1 MRNLKRA
8 LGLALASVM
17 LLGMMVVGSSA
28 KGLDDF
34 SDNAEIVNK
43 DAVAVTS
50 AIGLFD
56 GYEDGSFGPKNV
68 VTRAEMAVIISTMLY
83 GAGVNV
89 NQFAETNVFTD
100 VPAWA
105 QGYVN
110 LCSSLGI
117 VAGVGDG
124 KFDPNATVTTAQ
136 AVLMLCRALGY
147 FQNAADFGD
156 NWMLAAT
163 AKGTALGL
171 YGDLKLTA
179 NEGLT
184 RDNVAELVF
193 NALTKA
199 VPVQYNELLGVY
211 YNENKGIIYSL
222 TFYYTDTLGYKN
234 FDLVYKTNENTDY
247 GRPGTTWGT
256 GSYRGTSATTEGN
269 DSYGLNEDGSL
280 KPENVKMTSDDE
292 IITVADTP
300 DYVYTAGTKE
310 NVIYKDLGKTVVE
323 GTEKGDYV
331 YDWVAYVDG
340 AEQEI
345 AGRPENE
352 KDPTYEYTDKGATT
366 EIYVD
371 EVNETVTV
379 VKINYY
385 LAEITD
391 IRSDDDGEF
400 ATVRM
405 LGTQDPLGDSVD
417 TRKIYCKGFAEDD
430 YVVVTVDVDE
440 DGDAFVATINDP
452 ATAEGTVTRVK
463 KDADPEEDQG
473 NYVKLDDGNQYN
485 YSRWTEGDVDGINE
499 KHPTL
504 DIGYRLFLD
513 PNGYV
518 IGFIALDDY
527 YANYLYVDAVDVS
540 LKTITAKVVFTDGT
554 AKTVEIDDEY
564 IDLHSDRQDFV
575 LTGENAEEN
584 IQEKLE
590 EHVFAW
596 TVSDDVYTL
605 RQILPYAN
613 VNDRDDGDLYED
625 NNYKDTEDHAVGHG
639 NNTAAINS
647 DKAFIYVNGTKY
659 IVDEKTAF
667 IDTDEKVL
675 YTGFENVPDYVD
687 NDATDPVKFW
697 AIDKNSDGALDVVF
711 VYSGEA
717 SNSNKTYFYVADW
730 EAYESYDKNKMY
742 KEATVYV
749 DGEKT
754 TLIFTADAHQEI
766 TSGKSGLYVVNR
778 TNGSGVV
785 TDADKIA
792 VSAVP
797 EVVGSRA
804 FSLGDSNADQWT
816 ANSETIF
823 VVATYEL
830 KNNGKD
836 LKSSADVRVGDLK
849 DMEED
854 DDYYTYAYVAKP
866 DDSDDPAELVYIVKQ
881 EKSEYKA
888 ISLTVDGTAVSAAA
902 ATLKAGETYSYT
914 YTAPDGKL
922 IDTVAGIAAADYTV
936 AADGKSVAIS
946 FKVKDK
952 TDIAITLKNEPVA
965 PETRTL
971 TLDSTLSAAKVW
983 SADGKTLIPSSAS
996 TAFGTEY
1003 QVAEGTTLLIQDSSF
1018 SKVGA
1023 QVQDSQGNFIGEVKK
1038 ADFLTL
1044 TVNEDMTLSK
1054 TDVVSVYAIHVG
1066 EGVTL
1071 SKVENGSGEVTPVSK
1086 NENVWYVK
1094 ASDNAQK
1101 FTVKTADADAVILV
1115 TGNAV
1120 SNSTATTGTKASAQV
1135 LNNASAIS
1143 ADVYLYA
1150 ASKVDTS
1157 AFSSSAVKVNGKA
1170 VSNNDYVK
1178 VGETL
1183 VTTLDDSEGT
1193 GVIATTTS
1201 ETAVAG
1207 KSVADGYKVGNED
1220 VTLNAAW
1227 KITLNG
1233 IDSIK
1238 VVTTGETVT
1247 DGDYVV
1253 DSKELDYDT
1262 AKGANHILDTTS
1274 GVIYGS
1280 TAVSSDVTV
1289 DKNIELSA
1297 ATKVVLTDNKIATAG
1312 YRTGTDRYQEIGAPS
1327 GSDVTA
1333 YVVPGTV
1340 IEVTGKTTTTGTVID
1355 IQVSSGT
1362 APEKTVDE
1370 AASTTLGAYAEFRL
1384 GDVDVTLTE
1393 K

>member
-8 LGLALASVM
+8 LSLALASVM

-28 KGLDDF
+28 KGIDDF
-34 SDNAEIVNK
+34 TDKAEIVNQ

-50 AIGLFD
+50 AIGMFE
-56 GYEDGSFGPKNV
+56 GYEDGSFGPENV
-68 VTRAEMAVIISTMLY
+68 VTRAEMAVIICTMLY

-564 IDLHSDRQDFV
+564 IDLHSDRQDFTMTQAAV
-575 LTGENAEEN
+575 EAM
-584 IQEKLE
+584 LE

-625 NNYKDTEDHAVGHG
+625 NNYKDTEDHAVGNG

-667 IDTDEKVL
+667 IDTDDKVL

-766 TSGKSGLYVVNR
+766 TTGKSGLYVVNR

-952 TDIAITLKNEPVA
+952 TDIAITLKNEPAA

-971 TLDSTLSAAKVW
+971 TLDSTLNNAKVW

-1018 SKVGA
+1018 STVGA

-1038 ADFLTL
+1038 AGFLTL
-1044 TVNEDMTLSK
+1044 TVNEDMTLS
-1054 TDVVSVYAIHVG
+1054 TSDVVSVYAIHVG

-1115 TGNAV
+1115 TGSDV
-1120 SNSTATTGTKASAQV
+1120 SNSTAKTGTKASAQV
-1135 LNNASAIS
+1135 LDNSSAIS

>member
-1 MRNLKRA
+1 M
-8 LGLALASVM
+8 
-17 LLGMMVVGSSA
+17 
-28 KGLDDF
+28 
-34 SDNAEIVNK
+34 
-43 DAVAVTS
+43 
-50 AIGLFD
+50 
-56 GYEDGSFGPKNV
+56 P
-68 VTRAEMAVIISTMLY
+68 Y

-117 VAGVGDG
+117 VAGVGEG

-564 IDLHSDRQDFV
+564 IDLHSDRQDFTMTQAAV
-575 LTGENAEEN
+575 EAM
-584 IQEKLE
+584 LE

-625 NNYKDTEDHAVGHG
+625 NNYKDTEDHAVGNG

-667 IDTDEKVL
+667 IDTDDKVL

-766 TSGKSGLYVVNR
+766 TTGKSGLYVVNR

-952 TDIAITLKNEPVA
+952 TDIAITLKNEPAA

-971 TLDSTLSAAKVW
+971 TLDSTLNNAKVW

-1018 SKVGA
+1018 STVGA

-1038 ADFLTL
+1038 AGFLTL
-1044 TVNEDMTLSK
+1044 TVNEDMTLS
-1054 TDVVSVYAIHVG
+1054 TSDVVSVYAIHVG

-1115 TGNAV
+1115 TGSDV
-1120 SNSTATTGTKASAQV
+1120 SNSTAKTGTKASAQV
-1135 LNNASAIS
+1135 LDNSSAIS

>member
-1 MRNLKRA
+1 M
-8 LGLALASVM
+8 
-17 LLGMMVVGSSA
+17 
-28 KGLDDF
+28 
-34 SDNAEIVNK
+34 
-43 DAVAVTS
+43 AVTS

-56 GYEDGSFGPKNV
+56 GYEDGSFGPENV

-340 AEQEI
+340 AEQEV

-485 YSRWTEGDVDGINE
+485 YSKWTEGDVDGINE

-564 IDLHSDRQDFV
+564 IDLHSDRQDFTMDQDTV
-575 LTGENAEEN
+575 QAM
-584 IQEKLE
+584 LE

-625 NNYKDTEDHAVGHG
+625 NNYKDTEDHAVGNG

-766 TSGKSGLYVVNR
+766 TTGKSGLYVVNR

-952 TDIAITLKNEPVA
+952 TDIAITLKNEPAA

-971 TLDSTLSAAKVW
+971 TLKGNLIDPTLATVW
-983 SADGKTLIPSSAS
+983 TDAS
-996 TAFGTEY
+996 TEI
-1003 QVAEGTTLLIQDSSF
+1003 EGTPIKEFGKVTAMEYKIPENATVTIMDSDITDVGTVRINGILIDTD
-1018 SKVGA
+1018 A
-1023 QVQDSQGNFIGEVKK
+1023 GELTFTMS
-1038 ADFLTL
+1038 DNLTL
-1044 TVNEDMTLSK
+1044 TGAPTTGAAVFTLTAGEGIVLKDADGNEITGPVASGTQVTVESETGYYLQDKVADATGVADTNK
-1054 TDVVSVYAIHVG
+1054 VTVTADTAVYAA
-1066 EGVTL
+1066 
-1071 SKVENGSGEVTPVSK
+1071 SKVELKQGAAATYGTSNTAVNDGNYVALGTELKVTAAGKSGVVVGTTGDAITTYVVTKDDVVLNGAWKVELTDVTATISGKAIGAYVADGQTLTATVATGAGTSVIEVKGNNKFATTAFTTGTVSADLELAAATSVKVGNGSGEVTYEGSNGKDIEVLAA
-1086 NENVWYVK
+1086 NADTTAYVMPGTVL
-1094 ASDNAQK
+1094 
-1101 FTVKTADADAVILV
+1101 TVKNAGTITGAD
-1115 TGNAV
+1115 
-1120 SNSTATTGTKASAQV
+1120 
-1135 LNNASAIS
+1135 
-1143 ADVYLYA
+1143 
-1150 ASKVDTS
+1150 
-1157 AFSSSAVKVNGKA
+1157 
-1170 VSNNDYVK
+1170 
-1178 VGETL
+1178 
-1183 VTTLDDSEGT
+1183 
-1193 GVIATTTS
+1193 
-1201 ETAVAG
+1201 
-1207 KSVADGYKVGNED
+1207 
-1220 VTLNAAW
+1220 
-1227 KITLNG
+1227 
-1233 IDSIK
+1233 
-1238 VVTTGETVT
+1238 
-1247 DGDYVV
+1247 
-1253 DSKELDYDT
+1253 
-1262 AKGANHILDTTS
+1262 
-1274 GVIYGS
+1274 
-1280 TAVSSDVTV
+1280 
-1289 DKNIELSA
+1289 
-1297 ATKVVLTDNKIATAG
+1297 
-1312 YRTGTDRYQEIGAPS
+1312 
-1327 GSDVTA
+1327 DVTA
-1333 YVVPGTV
+1333 EGVFQTFTVGTV
-1340 IEVTGKTTTTGTVID
+1340 AIEIEN
-1355 IQVSSGT
+1355 
-1362 APEKTVDE
+1362 P
-1370 AASTTLGAYAEFRL
+1370 
-1384 GDVDVTLTE
+1384 
-1393 K
+1393 

>member
-8 LGLALASVM
+8 LSLALASVM

-34 SDNAEIVNK
+34 TDNAEIVNK

-56 GYEDGSFGPKNV
+56 GYEDGSFGPENV

-117 VAGVGDG
+117 VAGVGEG

-171 YGDLKLTA
+171 YGDLKLAA

-211 YNENKGIIYSL
+211 YNENKGILYSL
-222 TFYYTDTLGYKN
+222 TYYYTDTLGYKN

-564 IDLHSDRQDFV
+564 IDLHSDRQDFTMTQAAV
-575 LTGENAEEN
+575 EAM
-584 IQEKLE
+584 LE

-625 NNYKDTEDHAVGHG
+625 NNYKDTEDHAVGNG

-667 IDTDEKVL
+667 IDTDDKVL

-766 TSGKSGLYVVNR
+766 TTGKSGLYVVNR

-952 TDIAITLKNEPVA
+952 TDIAITLKNEPAA

-971 TLDSTLSAAKVW
+971 TLDSTLNNAKVW

-1018 SKVGA
+1018 STVGA

-1038 ADFLTL
+1038 AGFLTL
-1044 TVNEDMTLSK
+1044 TVNEDMTLS
-1054 TDVVSVYAIHVG
+1054 TSDVVSVYAIHVG

-1115 TGNAV
+1115 TGSDV
-1120 SNSTATTGTKASAQV
+1120 SNSTAKTGTKASAQV
-1135 LNNASAIS
+1135 LDNSSAIS

>member
-8 LGLALASVM
+8 LSLALASVM

-564 IDLHSDRQDFV
+564 IDLHSDRQDFTMTQAAV
-575 LTGENAEEN
+575 EAM
-584 IQEKLE
+584 LE

-625 NNYKDTEDHAVGHG
+625 NNYKDTEDHAVGNG

-667 IDTDEKVL
+667 IDTDDKVL

-766 TSGKSGLYVVNR
+766 TTGKSGLYVVNR

-952 TDIAITLKNEPVA
+952 TDIAITLKNEPAA

-971 TLDSTLSAAKVW
+971 TLDSTLNNAKVW

-1018 SKVGA
+1018 STVGA

-1038 ADFLTL
+1038 AGFLTL
-1044 TVNEDMTLSK
+1044 TVNEDMTLS
-1054 TDVVSVYAIHVG
+1054 TSDVVSVYAIHVG

-1115 TGNAV
+1115 TGSDV
-1120 SNSTATTGTKASAQV
+1120 SNSTAKTGTKASAQV
-1135 LNNASAIS
+1135 LDNSSAIS

>member
-8 LGLALASVM
+8 LSLALASVM

-56 GYEDGSFGPKNV
+56 GYEDGSFGPENV

-117 VAGVGDG
+117 VAGVGEG

-564 IDLHSDRQDFV
+564 IDLHSDRQDFTMTQAAV
-575 LTGENAEEN
+575 EAM
-584 IQEKLE
+584 LE

-625 NNYKDTEDHAVGHG
+625 NNYKDTEDHAVGNG

-667 IDTDEKVL
+667 IDTDDKVL

-766 TSGKSGLYVVNR
+766 TTGKSGLYVVNR

-952 TDIAITLKNEPVA
+952 TDIAITLKNEPAA

-971 TLDSTLSAAKVW
+971 TLDSTLNNAKVW

-1018 SKVGA
+1018 STVGA

-1038 ADFLTL
+1038 AGFLTL
-1044 TVNEDMTLSK
+1044 TVNEDMTLS
-1054 TDVVSVYAIHVG
+1054 TSDVVSVYAIHVG

-1115 TGNAV
+1115 TGSDV
-1120 SNSTATTGTKASAQV
+1120 SNSTAKTGTKASAQV
-1135 LNNASAIS
+1135 LDNSSAIS

>member
-1 MRNLKRA
+1 
-8 LGLALASVM
+8 
-17 LLGMMVVGSSA
+17 
-28 KGLDDF
+28 
-34 SDNAEIVNK
+34 
-43 DAVAVTS
+43 
-50 AIGLFD
+50 
-56 GYEDGSFGPKNV
+56 
-68 VTRAEMAVIISTMLY
+68 
-83 GAGVNV
+83 
-89 NQFAETNVFTD
+89 
-100 VPAWA
+100 
-105 QGYVN
+105 
-110 LCSSLGI
+110 
-117 VAGVGDG
+117 
-124 KFDPNATVTTAQ
+124 NATVTTAQ

-564 IDLHSDRQDFV
+564 IDLHSDRQDFTMTQAAV
-575 LTGENAEEN
+575 EAM
-584 IQEKLE
+584 LE

-625 NNYKDTEDHAVGHG
+625 NNYKDTEDHAVGNG

-667 IDTDEKVL
+667 IDTDDKVL

-766 TSGKSGLYVVNR
+766 TTGKSGLYVVNR

-952 TDIAITLKNEPVA
+952 TDIAITLKNEPAA

-971 TLDSTLSAAKVW
+971 TLDSTLNNAKVW

-1018 SKVGA
+1018 STVGA

-1038 ADFLTL
+1038 AGFLTL
-1044 TVNEDMTLSK
+1044 TVNEDMTLS
-1054 TDVVSVYAIHVG
+1054 TSDVVSVYAIHVG

-1115 TGNAV
+1115 TGSDV
-1120 SNSTATTGTKASAQV
+1120 SNSTAKTGTKASAQV
-1135 LNNASAIS
+1135 LDNSSAIS

>member
-8 LGLALASVM
+8 LSLALASVM

-28 KGLDDF
+28 KGIDDF
-34 SDNAEIVNK
+34 TDKAEIVNQ

-50 AIGLFD
+50 AIGMFE
-56 GYEDGSFGPKNV
+56 GYEDGSFGPENV
-68 VTRAEMAVIISTMLY
+68 VTRAEMAVIICTMLY

-564 IDLHSDRQDFV
+564 IDLHSDRQDFTMTQAAV
-575 LTGENAEEN
+575 EAM
-584 IQEKLE
+584 LE

-625 NNYKDTEDHAVGHG
+625 NNYKDTEDHAVGNG

-667 IDTDEKVL
+667 IDTDDKVL

-766 TSGKSGLYVVNR
+766 TTGKSGLYVVNR

-952 TDIAITLKNEPVA
+952 TDIAIALKNEPAA

-971 TLDSTLSAAKVW
+971 TLDSTLNNAKVW
-983 SADGKTLIPSSAS
+983 SADGKTLISSSAS

-1018 SKVGA
+1018 STVGA
-1023 QVQDSQGNFIGEVKK
+1023 QVQDSQGNFIGEVEK
-1038 ADFLTL
+1038 AGFLTL

-1071 SKVENGSGEVTPVSK
+1071 SKVENGSGTEVTPVSK

-1101 FTVKTADADAVILV
+1101 FTVKTADANAVILV
-1115 TGNAV
+1115 TGSDV
-1120 SNSTATTGTKASAQV
+1120 SNSTAETGTKASAQV
-1135 LNNASAIS
+1135 LDNSSAIS

>member
-8 LGLALASVM
+8 LSLALASVM

-56 GYEDGSFGPKNV
+56 GYEDGSFGPENV

-117 VAGVGDG
+117 VAGVGEG

-179 NEGLT
+179 NAGLT

-340 AEQEI
+340 AEQEV

-485 YSRWTEGDVDGINE
+485 YSKWTEGDVDGINE

-564 IDLHSDRQDFV
+564 IDLHSDRQDFTMTQAAV
-575 LTGENAEEN
+575 EAM
-584 IQEKLE
+584 LE

-625 NNYKDTEDHAVGHG
+625 NNYKDTEDHAVGNG

-766 TSGKSGLYVVNR
+766 TTGKSGLYVVNR

-952 TDIAITLKNEPVA
+952 TDIAITLKNEPAA

-971 TLDSTLSAAKVW
+971 TLDSTLNNAKVW

-1018 SKVGA
+1018 STVGA
-1023 QVQDSQGNFIGEVKK
+1023 QVQDSQGNFIGEVEK
-1038 ADFLTL
+1038 AGFLTL

-1115 TGNAV
+1115 TGSDV
-1120 SNSTATTGTKASAQV
+1120 SNSTAKTGTKASAQV
-1135 LNNASAIS
+1135 LDNSSAIS

>member
-8 LGLALASVM
+8 LSLALASVM

-117 VAGVGDG
+117 VAGVGEG

-564 IDLHSDRQDFV
+564 IDLHSDRQDFTMTQAAV
-575 LTGENAEEN
+575 EAM
-584 IQEKLE
+584 LE

-625 NNYKDTEDHAVGHG
+625 NNYKDTEDHAVGNG

-667 IDTDEKVL
+667 IDTDDKVL

-766 TSGKSGLYVVNR
+766 TTGKSGLYVVNR

-952 TDIAITLKNEPVA
+952 TDIAITLKNEPAA

-971 TLDSTLSAAKVW
+971 TLDSTLNNAKVW
-983 SADGKTLIPSSAS
+983 SADGKTLISSSAS

-1018 SKVGA
+1018 STVGA

-1038 ADFLTL
+1038 AGFLTL
-1044 TVNEDMTLSK
+1044 TVNEDMTLS
-1054 TDVVSVYAIHVG
+1054 TSDVVSVYAIHVG

-1115 TGNAV
+1115 TGSDV
-1120 SNSTATTGTKASAQV
+1120 SNSTAETGTKASAQV
-1135 LNNASAIS
+1135 LDNSSAIS

>member
-1 MRNLKRA
+1 M
-8 LGLALASVM
+8 
-17 LLGMMVVGSSA
+17 
-28 KGLDDF
+28 
-34 SDNAEIVNK
+34 
-43 DAVAVTS
+43 
-50 AIGLFD
+50 
-56 GYEDGSFGPKNV
+56 
-68 VTRAEMAVIISTMLY
+68 
-83 GAGVNV
+83 
-89 NQFAETNVFTD
+89 
-100 VPAWA
+100 
-105 QGYVN
+105 N

-117 VAGVGDG
+117 VAGVGEG

-564 IDLHSDRQDFV
+564 IDLHSDRQDFTMTQAAV
-575 LTGENAEEN
+575 EAM
-584 IQEKLE
+584 LE

-625 NNYKDTEDHAVGHG
+625 NNYKDTEDHAVGNG

-667 IDTDEKVL
+667 IDTDDKVL

-766 TSGKSGLYVVNR
+766 TTGKSGLYVVNR

-952 TDIAITLKNEPVA
+952 TDIAIALKNEPAA

-971 TLDSTLSAAKVW
+971 TLDSTLNNAKVW
-983 SADGKTLIPSSAS
+983 SADGKTLISSSAS

-1018 SKVGA
+1018 STVGA
-1023 QVQDSQGNFIGEVKK
+1023 QVQDSQGNFIGEVEK
-1038 ADFLTL
+1038 AGFLTL

-1071 SKVENGSGEVTPVSK
+1071 SKVENGSGTEVTPVSK

-1101 FTVKTADADAVILV
+1101 FTVKTADANAVILV
-1115 TGNAV
+1115 TGSDV
-1120 SNSTATTGTKASAQV
+1120 SNSTAETGTKASAQV
-1135 LNNASAIS
+1135 LDNSSAIS

>member
-8 LGLALASVM
+8 LSLALASVM

-117 VAGVGDG
+117 VAGVGEG

-564 IDLHSDRQDFV
+564 IDLHSDRQDFTMTQAAV
-575 LTGENAEEN
+575 EAM
-584 IQEKLE
+584 LE

-625 NNYKDTEDHAVGHG
+625 NNYKDTEDHAVGNG

-667 IDTDEKVL
+667 IDTDDKVL

-766 TSGKSGLYVVNR
+766 TTGKSGLYVVNR

-952 TDIAITLKNEPVA
+952 TDIAITLKNEPAA

-971 TLDSTLSAAKVW
+971 TLDSTLNNAKVW

-1018 SKVGA
+1018 STVGA

-1038 ADFLTL
+1038 AGFLTL
-1044 TVNEDMTLSK
+1044 TVNEDMTLS
-1054 TDVVSVYAIHVG
+1054 TSDVVSVYAIHVG

-1115 TGNAV
+1115 TGSDV
-1120 SNSTATTGTKASAQV
+1120 SNSTAKTGTKASAQV
-1135 LNNASAIS
+1135 LDNSSAIS

>member
-8 LGLALASVM
+8 LSLALASVM

-117 VAGVGDG
+117 VAGVGEG

-345 AGRPENE
+345 ADRPENE

-564 IDLHSDRQDFV
+564 IDLHSDRQDFTMTQAAV
-575 LTGENAEEN
+575 EAM
-584 IQEKLE
+584 LE

-625 NNYKDTEDHAVGHG
+625 NNYKDTEDHAVGNG

-667 IDTDEKVL
+667 IDTDDKVL

-766 TSGKSGLYVVNR
+766 TTGKSGLYVVNR

-952 TDIAITLKNEPVA
+952 TDIAITLKNEPAA

-971 TLDSTLSAAKVW
+971 TLDSTLNNAKVW

-1018 SKVGA
+1018 STVGA

-1038 ADFLTL
+1038 AGFLTL
-1044 TVNEDMTLSK
+1044 TVNEDMTLS
-1054 TDVVSVYAIHVG
+1054 TSDVVSVYAIHVG

-1115 TGNAV
+1115 TGSDV
-1120 SNSTATTGTKASAQV
+1120 SNSTAKTGTKASAQV
-1135 LNNASAIS
+1135 LDNSSAIS

>member
-1 MRNLKRA
+1 
-8 LGLALASVM
+8 
-17 LLGMMVVGSSA
+17 
-28 KGLDDF
+28 
-34 SDNAEIVNK
+34 
-43 DAVAVTS
+43 
-50 AIGLFD
+50 
-56 GYEDGSFGPKNV
+56 
-68 VTRAEMAVIISTMLY
+68 MLY

-117 VAGVGDG
+117 VAGVGEG

-564 IDLHSDRQDFV
+564 IDLHSDRQDFTMTQAAV
-575 LTGENAEEN
+575 EAM
-584 IQEKLE
+584 LE

-625 NNYKDTEDHAVGHG
+625 NNYKDTEDHAVGNG

-667 IDTDEKVL
+667 IDTDDKVL

-766 TSGKSGLYVVNR
+766 TTGKSGLYVVNR

-952 TDIAITLKNEPVA
+952 TDIAITLKNEPAA

-971 TLDSTLSAAKVW
+971 TLDSTLNNAKVW

-1018 SKVGA
+1018 STVGA

-1038 ADFLTL
+1038 AGFLTL
-1044 TVNEDMTLSK
+1044 TVNEDMTLS
-1054 TDVVSVYAIHVG
+1054 TSDVVSVYAIHVG

-1115 TGNAV
+1115 TGSDV
-1120 SNSTATTGTKASAQV
+1120 SNSTAKTGTKASAQV
-1135 LNNASAIS
+1135 LDNSSAIS

-1253 DSKELDYDT
+1253 DSKKLDYDT

-1289 DKNIELSA
+1289 GKNIELSA

>member
-8 LGLALASVM
+8 LSLALASVM

-28 KGLDDF
+28 KGIDDF
-34 SDNAEIVNK
+34 TDKAEIVNQ

-50 AIGLFD
+50 AIGMFE
-56 GYEDGSFGPKNV
+56 GYEDGSFGPENV
-68 VTRAEMAVIISTMLY
+68 VTRAEMAVIICTMLY

-100 VPAWA
+100 GPAWA

-171 YGDLKLTA
+171 YGDLKLAA

-211 YNENKGIIYSL
+211 YNENKGILYSL
-222 TFYYTDTLGYKN
+222 TYYYTDTLGYKN

-564 IDLHSDRQDFV
+564 IDLHSDRQDFTMTQAAV
-575 LTGENAEEN
+575 EAM
-584 IQEKLE
+584 LE

-625 NNYKDTEDHAVGHG
+625 NNYKDTEDHAVGNG

-667 IDTDEKVL
+667 IDTDDKVL

-766 TSGKSGLYVVNR
+766 TTGKSGLYVVNR

-952 TDIAITLKNEPVA
+952 TDIAITLKNEPAA

-971 TLDSTLSAAKVW
+971 TLDSTLNNAKVW

-1018 SKVGA
+1018 STVGA

-1038 ADFLTL
+1038 AGFLTL
-1044 TVNEDMTLSK
+1044 TVNEDMTLS
-1054 TDVVSVYAIHVG
+1054 TSDVVSVYAIHVG

-1115 TGNAV
+1115 TGSDV
-1120 SNSTATTGTKASAQV
+1120 SNSTAKTGTKASAQV
-1135 LNNASAIS
+1135 LDNSSAIS

>member
-8 LGLALASVM
+8 LSLALASVM

-50 AIGLFD
+50 AIGMFE
-56 GYEDGSFGPKNV
+56 GYEDGSFGPENV

-147 FQNAADFGD
+147 FQSAADFGSD
-156 NWMLAAT
+156 WMLAAT

-564 IDLHSDRQDFV
+564 IDLHSDRQDFTMTQAAV
-575 LTGENAEEN
+575 EAM
-584 IQEKLE
+584 LE

-625 NNYKDTEDHAVGHG
+625 NNYKDTEDHAVGNG

-667 IDTDEKVL
+667 IDTDDKVL

-766 TSGKSGLYVVNR
+766 TTGKSGLYVVNR

-952 TDIAITLKNEPVA
+952 TDIAITLKNEPAA

-971 TLDSTLSAAKVW
+971 TLDSTLNNAKVW

-1018 SKVGA
+1018 STVGA

-1038 ADFLTL
+1038 AGFLTL
-1044 TVNEDMTLSK
+1044 TVNEDMTLS
-1054 TDVVSVYAIHVG
+1054 TSDVVSVYAIHVG

-1115 TGNAV
+1115 TGSDV
-1120 SNSTATTGTKASAQV
+1120 SNSTAKTGTKASAQV
-1135 LNNASAIS
+1135 LDNSSAIS

>member
-8 LGLALASVM
+8 LSLALASVM

-56 GYEDGSFGPKNV
+56 GYEDGSFGPENV
-68 VTRAEMAVIISTMLY
+68 VTRAEMAVIICTMLY

-564 IDLHSDRQDFV
+564 IDLHSDRQDFTMTQAAV
-575 LTGENAEEN
+575 EAM
-584 IQEKLE
+584 LE

-625 NNYKDTEDHAVGHG
+625 NNYKDTEDHAVGNG

-667 IDTDEKVL
+667 IDTDDKVL

-766 TSGKSGLYVVNR
+766 TTGKSGLYVVNR

-952 TDIAITLKNEPVA
+952 TDIAITLKNEPAA

-971 TLDSTLSAAKVW
+971 TLDSTLNNAKVW

-1018 SKVGA
+1018 STVGA

-1038 ADFLTL
+1038 AGFLTL
-1044 TVNEDMTLSK
+1044 TVNEDMTLS
-1054 TDVVSVYAIHVG
+1054 TSDVVSVYAIHVG

-1115 TGNAV
+1115 TGSDV
-1120 SNSTATTGTKASAQV
+1120 SNSTAKIGTKASAQV
-1135 LNNASAIS
+1135 LDNSSAIS

>member
-8 LGLALASVM
+8 LSLALASVM

-28 KGLDDF
+28 KGIDDF
-34 SDNAEIVNK
+34 TDKAEIVNQ

-50 AIGLFD
+50 AIGMFE
-56 GYEDGSFGPKNV
+56 GYEDGSFGPENV
-68 VTRAEMAVIISTMLY
+68 VTRAEMAVIICTMLY

-89 NQFAETNVFTD
+89 NQFAETSVFTD

-105 QGYVN
+105 EGYVN

-564 IDLHSDRQDFV
+564 IDLHSDRQDFTMTQAAV
-575 LTGENAEEN
+575 EAM
-584 IQEKLE
+584 LE

-625 NNYKDTEDHAVGHG
+625 NNYKDTEDHAVGNG

-667 IDTDEKVL
+667 IDTDDKVL

-766 TSGKSGLYVVNR
+766 TTGKSGLYVVNR

-952 TDIAITLKNEPVA
+952 TDIAITLKNEPAA

-971 TLDSTLSAAKVW
+971 TLDSTLNNAKVW

-1018 SKVGA
+1018 STVGA

-1038 ADFLTL
+1038 AGFLTL
-1044 TVNEDMTLSK
+1044 TVNEDMTLS
-1054 TDVVSVYAIHVG
+1054 TSDVVSVYAIHVG

-1115 TGNAV
+1115 TGSDV
-1120 SNSTATTGTKASAQV
+1120 SNSTAKTGTKASAQV
-1135 LNNASAIS
+1135 LDNSSAIS

>member
-8 LGLALASVM
+8 LSLALASVM

-43 DAVAVTS
+43 DAVVVTS

-117 VAGVGDG
+117 VAGVGEG

-564 IDLHSDRQDFV
+564 IDLHSDRQDFTMTQAAV
-575 LTGENAEEN
+575 EAM
-584 IQEKLE
+584 LE

-625 NNYKDTEDHAVGHG
+625 NNYKDTEDHAVGNG

-667 IDTDEKVL
+667 IDTDDKVL

-766 TSGKSGLYVVNR
+766 TTGKSGLYVVNR

-952 TDIAITLKNEPVA
+952 TDIAIALKNEPAA

-971 TLDSTLSAAKVW
+971 TLDSTLNNAKVW
-983 SADGKTLIPSSAS
+983 SADGKTLISSSAS

-1018 SKVGA
+1018 STVGA
-1023 QVQDSQGNFIGEVKK
+1023 QVQDSQGNFIGEVEK
-1038 ADFLTL
+1038 AGFLTL

-1071 SKVENGSGEVTPVSK
+1071 SKVENGSGTEVTPVSK

-1101 FTVKTADADAVILV
+1101 FTVKTADANAVILV
-1115 TGNAV
+1115 TGSDV
-1120 SNSTATTGTKASAQV
+1120 SNSTAETGTKASAQV
-1135 LNNASAIS
+1135 LDNSSAIS

>member
-8 LGLALASVM
+8 LSLALASVM

-117 VAGVGDG
+117 VAGVGEG

-564 IDLHSDRQDFV
+564 IDLHSDRQDFTMTQAAV
-575 LTGENAEEN
+575 EAM
-584 IQEKLE
+584 LE

-625 NNYKDTEDHAVGHG
+625 NNYKDTEDHAVGNG

-667 IDTDEKVL
+667 IDTDDKVL

-766 TSGKSGLYVVNR
+766 TTGKSGLYVVNR

-836 LKSSADVRVGDLK
+836 LKSSADVRVGDLE

-952 TDIAITLKNEPVA
+952 TDIAITLKNEPAA

-971 TLDSTLSAAKVW
+971 TLDSTLNNAKVW
-983 SADGKTLIPSSAS
+983 SADGKTLISSSAS

-1018 SKVGA
+1018 STVGA

-1038 ADFLTL
+1038 AGFLTL
-1044 TVNEDMTLSK
+1044 TVNEDMTLS
-1054 TDVVSVYAIHVG
+1054 TSDVVSVYAIHVG

-1115 TGNAV
+1115 TGSDV
-1120 SNSTATTGTKASAQV
+1120 SNSTAKTGTKASAQV
-1135 LNNASAIS
+1135 LDNSSAIS

-1150 ASKVDTS
+1150 ASEVDTS
-1157 AFSSSAVKVNGKA
+1157 AFSRSAVKVNGKA

-1220 VTLNAAW
+1220 VTLKAAW

-1297 ATKVVLTDNKIATAG
+1297 ATKVVLTGNEIATAG

>member
-8 LGLALASVM
+8 LSLALASVM

-28 KGLDDF
+28 KGIDDF
-34 SDNAEIVNK
+34 TDKAEIVNQ

-50 AIGLFD
+50 AIGMFE
-56 GYEDGSFGPKNV
+56 GYEDGSFGPENV
-68 VTRAEMAVIISTMLY
+68 VTRAEMAVIICTMLY

-117 VAGVGDG
+117 VAGVGEG

-564 IDLHSDRQDFV
+564 IDLHSDRQDFTMTQAAV
-575 LTGENAEEN
+575 EAM
-584 IQEKLE
+584 LE

-625 NNYKDTEDHAVGHG
+625 NNYKDTEDHAVGNG

-667 IDTDEKVL
+667 IDTDDKVL

-766 TSGKSGLYVVNR
+766 TTGKSGLYVVNR

-952 TDIAITLKNEPVA
+952 TDIAITLKNEPAA

-971 TLDSTLSAAKVW
+971 TLDSTLNNAKVW

-1018 SKVGA
+1018 STVGA

-1038 ADFLTL
+1038 AGFLTL
-1044 TVNEDMTLSK
+1044 TVNEDMTLS
-1054 TDVVSVYAIHVG
+1054 TSDVVSVYAIHVG

-1071 SKVENGSGEVTPVSK
+1071 SKVEKGSGEVTPVSK

-1115 TGNAV
+1115 TGSDV
-1120 SNSTATTGTKASAQV
+1120 SNSTAKTGTKASAQV
-1135 LNNASAIS
+1135 LDNSSAIS

>member
-8 LGLALASVM
+8 LSLALASVM

-117 VAGVGDG
+117 VAGVGEG

-564 IDLHSDRQDFV
+564 IDLHSDRQDFTMTQAAV
-575 LTGENAEEN
+575 EAM
-584 IQEKLE
+584 LE

-625 NNYKDTEDHAVGHG
+625 NNYKDTEDHAVGNG

-667 IDTDEKVL
+667 IDTDDKVL

-766 TSGKSGLYVVNR
+766 TTGKSGLYVVNR

-952 TDIAITLKNEPVA
+952 TDIAIALKNEPAA

-971 TLDSTLSAAKVW
+971 TLDSTLNNAKVW
-983 SADGKTLIPSSAS
+983 SADGKTLISSSAS

-1018 SKVGA
+1018 STVGA
-1023 QVQDSQGNFIGEVKK
+1023 QVQDSQGNFIGEVEK
-1038 ADFLTL
+1038 AGFLTL

-1071 SKVENGSGEVTPVSK
+1071 SKVENGSGTEVTPVSK

-1101 FTVKTADADAVILV
+1101 FTVKTADANAVILV
-1115 TGNAV
+1115 TGSDV
-1120 SNSTATTGTKASAQV
+1120 SNSTAETGTKASAQV
-1135 LNNASAIS
+1135 LDNSSAIS

>member
-1 MRNLKRA
+1 M
-8 LGLALASVM
+8 
-17 LLGMMVVGSSA
+17 
-28 KGLDDF
+28 
-34 SDNAEIVNK
+34 
-43 DAVAVTS
+43 
-50 AIGLFD
+50 
-56 GYEDGSFGPKNV
+56 
-68 VTRAEMAVIISTMLY
+68 
-83 GAGVNV
+83 
-89 NQFAETNVFTD
+89 
-100 VPAWA
+100 
-105 QGYVN
+105 
-110 LCSSLGI
+110 
-117 VAGVGDG
+117 
-124 KFDPNATVTTAQ
+124 
-136 AVLMLCRALGY
+136 
-147 FQNAADFGD
+147 
-156 NWMLAAT
+156 
-163 AKGTALGL
+163 
-171 YGDLKLTA
+171 
-179 NEGLT
+179 
-184 RDNVAELVF
+184 
-193 NALTKA
+193 
-199 VPVQYNELLGVY
+199 
-211 YNENKGIIYSL
+211 
-222 TFYYTDTLGYKN
+222 
-234 FDLVYKTNENTDY
+234 
-247 GRPGTTWGT
+247 
-256 GSYRGTSATTEGN
+256 
-269 DSYGLNEDGSL
+269 
-280 KPENVKMTSDDE
+280 
-292 IITVADTP
+292 
-300 DYVYTAGTKE
+300 
-310 NVIYKDLGKTVVE
+310 
-323 GTEKGDYV
+323 
-331 YDWVAYVDG
+331 
-340 AEQEI
+340 
-345 AGRPENE
+345 
-352 KDPTYEYTDKGATT
+352 
-366 EIYVD
+366 
-371 EVNETVTV
+371 
-379 VKINYY
+379 
-385 LAEITD
+385 
-391 IRSDDDGEF
+391 
-400 ATVRM
+400 
-405 LGTQDPLGDSVD
+405 
-417 TRKIYCKGFAEDD
+417 
-430 YVVVTVDVDE
+430 
-440 DGDAFVATINDP
+440 
-452 ATAEGTVTRVK
+452 
-463 KDADPEEDQG
+463 
-473 NYVKLDDGNQYN
+473 
-485 YSRWTEGDVDGINE
+485 
-499 KHPTL
+499 
-504 DIGYRLFLD
+504 
-513 PNGYV
+513 
-518 IGFIALDDY
+518 
-527 YANYLYVDAVDVS
+527 
-540 LKTITAKVVFTDGT
+540 
-554 AKTVEIDDEY
+554 
-564 IDLHSDRQDFV
+564 
-575 LTGENAEEN
+575 
-584 IQEKLE
+584 
-590 EHVFAW
+590 
-596 TVSDDVYTL
+596 
-605 RQILPYAN
+605 
-613 VNDRDDGDLYED
+613 
-625 NNYKDTEDHAVGHG
+625 
-639 NNTAAINS
+639 
-647 DKAFIYVNGTKY
+647 
-659 IVDEKTAF
+659 
-667 IDTDEKVL
+667 
-675 YTGFENVPDYVD
+675 D

-766 TSGKSGLYVVNR
+766 TTGKSGLYVVNR

-952 TDIAITLKNEPVA
+952 TDIAITLKNEPAA

-971 TLDSTLSAAKVW
+971 TLDSTLNNAKVW
-983 SADGKTLIPSSAS
+983 SADGKTLISSSAS

-1018 SKVGA
+1018 STVGA
-1023 QVQDSQGNFIGEVKK
+1023 QVQDSQGNFIGEVEK
-1038 ADFLTL
+1038 AGFLTL

-1071 SKVENGSGEVTPVSK
+1071 SKVENGSGTEVTPVSK
-1086 NENVWYVK
+1086 NGNVWYVK
-1094 ASDNAQK
+1094 DTDNAQK

-1120 SNSTATTGTKASAQV
+1120 SNSTAKTGTKTSAQV
-1135 LNNASAIS
+1135 LDNSSVIS

-1157 AFSSSAVKVNGKA
+1157 AFSSSAVKVNGKT

-1253 DSKELDYDT
+1253 GSKELDYDT

-1327 GSDVTA
+1327 GSNVTA

>member
-8 LGLALASVM
+8 LSLALASVM

-28 KGLDDF
+28 KGIDDF
-34 SDNAEIVNK
+34 TDKAEIVNQ

-50 AIGLFD
+50 AIGMFE
-56 GYEDGSFGPKNV
+56 GYEDGSFGPENV
-68 VTRAEMAVIISTMLY
+68 VTRAEMAVIICTMLY

-117 VAGVGDG
+117 VAGVGEG

-179 NEGLT
+179 NAGLT

-564 IDLHSDRQDFV
+564 IDLHSDRQDFTMTQAAV
-575 LTGENAEEN
+575 EAM
-584 IQEKLE
+584 LE

-625 NNYKDTEDHAVGHG
+625 NNYKDTEDHAVGNG

-667 IDTDEKVL
+667 IDTDDKVL

-766 TSGKSGLYVVNR
+766 TTGKSGLYVVNR

-952 TDIAITLKNEPVA
+952 TDIAITLKNEPAA

-971 TLDSTLSAAKVW
+971 TLDSTLNNAKVW

-1018 SKVGA
+1018 STVGA

-1038 ADFLTL
+1038 AGFLTL
-1044 TVNEDMTLSK
+1044 TVNEDMTLS
-1054 TDVVSVYAIHVG
+1054 TSDVVSVYAIHVG

-1115 TGNAV
+1115 TGSDV
-1120 SNSTATTGTKASAQV
+1120 SNSTAKTGTKASAQV
-1135 LNNASAIS
+1135 LDNSSAIS

>member
-8 LGLALASVM
+8 LSLALASVM

-28 KGLDDF
+28 KGIDDF
-34 SDNAEIVNK
+34 TDKAEIVNQ

-50 AIGLFD
+50 AIGMFE
-56 GYEDGSFGPKNV
+56 GYEDGSFGPENV
-68 VTRAEMAVIISTMLY
+68 VTRAEMAVIICTMLY

-117 VAGVGDG
+117 VAGVGEG

-564 IDLHSDRQDFV
+564 IDLHSDRQDFTMTQAAV
-575 LTGENAEEN
+575 EAM
-584 IQEKLE
+584 LE

-625 NNYKDTEDHAVGHG
+625 NNYKDTEDHAVGNG

-667 IDTDEKVL
+667 IDTDDKVL

-766 TSGKSGLYVVNR
+766 TTGKSGLYVVNR

-952 TDIAITLKNEPVA
+952 TDIAIALKNEPAA

-971 TLDSTLSAAKVW
+971 TLDSTLNNAKVW
-983 SADGKTLIPSSAS
+983 SADGKTLISSSAS

-1018 SKVGA
+1018 STVGA
-1023 QVQDSQGNFIGEVKK
+1023 QVQDSQGNFIGEVEK
-1038 ADFLTL
+1038 AGFLTL

-1071 SKVENGSGEVTPVSK
+1071 SKVENGSGTEVTPVSK

-1101 FTVKTADADAVILV
+1101 FTVKTADANAVILV
-1115 TGNAV
+1115 TGSDV
-1120 SNSTATTGTKASAQV
+1120 SNSTAETGTKASAQV
-1135 LNNASAIS
+1135 LDNSSAIS

>member
-8 LGLALASVM
+8 LSLALASVM

-28 KGLDDF
+28 KGIDDF
-34 SDNAEIVNK
+34 TDKAEIVNQ

-50 AIGLFD
+50 AIGMFE
-56 GYEDGSFGPKNV
+56 GYEDGSFGPENV
-68 VTRAEMAVIISTMLY
+68 VTRAEMAVIICTMLY

-89 NQFAETNVFTD
+89 NQFAETSVFTD

-105 QGYVN
+105 EGYVN

-211 YNENKGIIYSL
+211 YNENKGILYSL
-222 TFYYTDTLGYKN
+222 TYYYTDTLGYKN

-379 VKINYY
+379 VKINYN

-564 IDLHSDRQDFV
+564 IDLHSDRQDFTMTQAAV
-575 LTGENAEEN
+575 EAM
-584 IQEKLE
+584 LE

-625 NNYKDTEDHAVGHG
+625 NNYKDTEDHAVGNG

-667 IDTDEKVL
+667 IDTDDKVL

-766 TSGKSGLYVVNR
+766 TTGKSGLYVVNR

-952 TDIAITLKNEPVA
+952 TDIAITLKNEPAA

-971 TLDSTLSAAKVW
+971 TLDSTLNNAKVW

-1018 SKVGA
+1018 STVGA

-1038 ADFLTL
+1038 AGFLTL
-1044 TVNEDMTLSK
+1044 TVNEDMTLS
-1054 TDVVSVYAIHVG
+1054 TSDVVSVYAIHVG

-1094 ASDNAQK
+1094 ASDNAQQ

-1115 TGNAV
+1115 TGSDV
-1120 SNSTATTGTKASAQV
+1120 SNSTAKTGTKASAQV
-1135 LNNASAIS
+1135 LDNSSAIS

>member
-8 LGLALASVM
+8 LSLALASVM

-28 KGLDDF
+28 KGIDDF
-34 SDNAEIVNK
+34 TDKAEIVNQ

-50 AIGLFD
+50 AIGMFE
-56 GYEDGSFGPKNV
+56 GYEDGSFGPENV
-68 VTRAEMAVIISTMLY
+68 VTRAEMAVIICTMLY

-179 NEGLT
+179 NAGLT

-564 IDLHSDRQDFV
+564 IDLHSDRQDFTMTQAAV
-575 LTGENAEEN
+575 EAM
-584 IQEKLE
+584 LE

-625 NNYKDTEDHAVGHG
+625 NNYKDTEDHAVGNG

-667 IDTDEKVL
+667 IDTDDKVL

-766 TSGKSGLYVVNR
+766 TTGKSGLYVVNR

-952 TDIAITLKNEPVA
+952 TDIAITLKNEPAA

-971 TLDSTLSAAKVW
+971 TLDSTLNNAKVW

-1018 SKVGA
+1018 STVGA

-1038 ADFLTL
+1038 AGFLTL
-1044 TVNEDMTLSK
+1044 TVNEDMTLS
-1054 TDVVSVYAIHVG
+1054 TSDVVSVYAIHVG

-1115 TGNAV
+1115 TGSDV
-1120 SNSTATTGTKASAQV
+1120 SNSTAKTGTKASAQV
-1135 LNNASAIS
+1135 LDNSSAIS

>member
-1 MRNLKRA
+1 M
-8 LGLALASVM
+8 
-17 LLGMMVVGSSA
+17 
-28 KGLDDF
+28 
-34 SDNAEIVNK
+34 
-43 DAVAVTS
+43 
-50 AIGLFD
+50 
-56 GYEDGSFGPKNV
+56 
-68 VTRAEMAVIISTMLY
+68 
-83 GAGVNV
+83 
-89 NQFAETNVFTD
+89 
-100 VPAWA
+100 
-105 QGYVN
+105 
-110 LCSSLGI
+110 
-117 VAGVGDG
+117 
-124 KFDPNATVTTAQ
+124 
-136 AVLMLCRALGY
+136 
-147 FQNAADFGD
+147 
-156 NWMLAAT
+156 
-163 AKGTALGL
+163 
-171 YGDLKLTA
+171 
-179 NEGLT
+179 
-184 RDNVAELVF
+184 
-193 NALTKA
+193 
-199 VPVQYNELLGVY
+199 
-211 YNENKGIIYSL
+211 
-222 TFYYTDTLGYKN
+222 
-234 FDLVYKTNENTDY
+234 
-247 GRPGTTWGT
+247 
-256 GSYRGTSATTEGN
+256 
-269 DSYGLNEDGSL
+269 
-280 KPENVKMTSDDE
+280 
-292 IITVADTP
+292 
-300 DYVYTAGTKE
+300 
-310 NVIYKDLGKTVVE
+310 
-323 GTEKGDYV
+323 
-331 YDWVAYVDG
+331 
-340 AEQEI
+340 
-345 AGRPENE
+345 
-352 KDPTYEYTDKGATT
+352 
-366 EIYVD
+366 
-371 EVNETVTV
+371 
-379 VKINYY
+379 
-385 LAEITD
+385 
-391 IRSDDDGEF
+391 
-400 ATVRM
+400 
-405 LGTQDPLGDSVD
+405 
-417 TRKIYCKGFAEDD
+417 
-430 YVVVTVDVDE
+430 
-440 DGDAFVATINDP
+440 ATINDP

-564 IDLHSDRQDFV
+564 IDLHSDRQDFTMTQAAV
-575 LTGENAEEN
+575 EAM
-584 IQEKLE
+584 LE

-625 NNYKDTEDHAVGHG
+625 NNYKDTEDHAVGNG

-667 IDTDEKVL
+667 IDTDDKVL

-766 TSGKSGLYVVNR
+766 TTGKSGLYVVNR

-952 TDIAITLKNEPVA
+952 TDIAITLKNEPAA

-971 TLDSTLSAAKVW
+971 TLDSTLNNAKVW

-1018 SKVGA
+1018 STVGA

-1038 ADFLTL
+1038 AGFLTL
-1044 TVNEDMTLSK
+1044 TVNEDMTLS
-1054 TDVVSVYAIHVG
+1054 TSDVVSVYAIHVG

-1115 TGNAV
+1115 TGSDV
-1120 SNSTATTGTKASAQV
+1120 SNSTAKTGTKASAQV
-1135 LNNASAIS
+1135 LDNSSAIS

>member
-8 LGLALASVM
+8 LSLALASVM

-28 KGLDDF
+28 KGIDDF
-34 SDNAEIVNK
+34 TDKAEIVNQ

-50 AIGLFD
+50 AIGMFE
-56 GYEDGSFGPKNV
+56 GYEDGSFGPENV
-68 VTRAEMAVIISTMLY
+68 VTRAEMAVIICTMLY

-117 VAGVGDG
+117 VAGVGEG

-564 IDLHSDRQDFV
+564 IDLHSDRQDFTMTQAAV
-575 LTGENAEEN
+575 EAM
-584 IQEKLE
+584 LE

-625 NNYKDTEDHAVGHG
+625 NNYKDTEDHAVGNG

-667 IDTDEKVL
+667 IDTDDKVL

-766 TSGKSGLYVVNR
+766 TTGKSGLYVVNR

-952 TDIAITLKNEPVA
+952 TDIAITLKNEPAA

-971 TLDSTLSAAKVW
+971 TLDSTLNNAKVW

-1018 SKVGA
+1018 STVGA

-1038 ADFLTL
+1038 AGFLTL
-1044 TVNEDMTLSK
+1044 TVNEDMTLS
-1054 TDVVSVYAIHVG
+1054 TSDVVSVYAIHVG

-1115 TGNAV
+1115 TGSDV
-1120 SNSTATTGTKASAQV
+1120 SNSTAKTGTKASAQV
-1135 LNNASAIS
+1135 LDNSSAIS